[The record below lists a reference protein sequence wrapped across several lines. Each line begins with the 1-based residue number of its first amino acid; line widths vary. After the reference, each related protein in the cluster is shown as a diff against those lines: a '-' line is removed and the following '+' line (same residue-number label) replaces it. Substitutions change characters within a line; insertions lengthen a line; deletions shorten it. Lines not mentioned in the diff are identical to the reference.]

1 MTRPAPQQ
9 GLMIPEPRR
18 AEPDPH
24 PSDVA
29 VSRSVR
35 DEPGWVTLIE
45 ALDQT
50 VAGIVAHLEH
60 QLCHADQLGA
70 ARLRHQ
76 LHQARTLE
84 AVTAA
89 AAHRARSAPTPS
101 TPTTPSTPSR

>member
-1 MTRPAPQQ
+1 MTRPAPLQ
-9 GLMIPEPRR
+9 GQMIHAPRQ

-24 PSDVA
+24 TPDA
-29 VSRSVR
+29 AGSRSVR

-60 QLCHADQLGA
+60 QLCRADQLGA

-84 AVTAA
+84 AVSAA
-89 AAHRARSAPTPS
+89 AAHRARTAPTPTT
-101 TPTTPSTPSR
+101 TPTTLSR